1 MILKNPWGFG
11 ADQGAAALGYLTPA
25 GEITLDS
32 YYLTI
37 GLDYGV
43 AGFIAFYGMLL
54 AAIYLCVRVYLTS
67 SESEARIAAP
77 VAIALGAYFVIKS
90 VLSQSQNQ
98 FIMYAFVGVAL
109 ALNYRFY
116 REASKQIG
124 RAHV

>member
-90 VLSQSQNQ
+90 RSEEHTSELQSLMR
-98 FIMYAFVGVAL
+98 ISY
-109 ALNYRFY
+109 
-116 REASKQIG
+116 
-124 RAHV
+124 

>member
-1 MILKNPWGFG
+1 MCRG
-11 ADQGAAALGYLTPA
+11 
-25 GEITLDS
+25 
-32 YYLTI
+32 
-37 GLDYGV
+37 
-43 AGFIAFYGMLL
+43 
-54 AAIYLCVRVYLTS
+54 AIYLCVRVYLTS

-116 REASKQIG
+116 REASKQ
-124 RAHV
+124 RADPRQLPFNKRFDPRPDRKSTRLNSSH